1 MKSGILKDSAGTESQ
16 FDEFFDNVSEAGAL
30 FREATDNY
38 FEGNLEAFEQKRDK
52 MGDLEHRGDALRRT
66 LEHLLYTKT
75 LVPESRG
82 DVMELLENMDALLDH
97 YKAVIWRFD
106 IERPDILP
114 EFHDDF
120 RELIV
125 SGVNAVEATVLSC
138 KAFFQEMD
146 EACNHMHKVV
156 FWETEGDIVSTRLQK
171 RIFRNESLRLSH
183 KRHLRD
189 FARFIEKIGDEAED
203 VIDRLSIYI
212 IKRVRVG

>member
-1 MKSGILKDSAGTESQ
+1 MKSSILKTNEETEKQ
-16 FDEFFDNVSEAGAL
+16 FGIFLDNVSVAGVL
-30 FREATDNY
+30 FHEATDNY
-38 FEGNLEAFEQKRDK
+38 FDGNLEAFEKKRDK
-52 MGDLEHRGDALRRT
+52 MSDIEHQGDALRRD

-82 DVMELLENMDALLDH
+82 DVMELLESMDALLDH
-97 YKAVIWRFD
+97 YKSIIWRFD

-125 SGVNAVEATVLSC
+125 SGVNAVESTVLSC
-138 KAFFQEMD
+138 KAFFREID
-146 EACNHMHKVV
+146 ETCNHMHKVI

-171 RIFRNESLRLSH
+171 RIFRDESLRLSH
-183 KRHLRD
+183 KRHLCD

-212 IKRVRVG
+212 IKRTL

>member
-1 MKSGILKDSAGTESQ
+1 MKSGILKDSEETGRQ
-16 FDEFFDNVSEAGAL
+16 FDEFLDNVSEAGVL

-38 FEGNLEAFEQKRDK
+38 FEGNLEAFEKKRDK
-52 MGDLEHRGDALRRT
+52 MNDLEHRGDALRRS
-66 LEHLLYTKT
+66 LEHILYTKT
-75 LVPESRG
+75 LVPASRG

-106 IERPDILP
+106 IEHPDILP

-125 SGVNAVEATVLSC
+125 SGVNAVESTVLSC
-138 KAFFQEMD
+138 KAFFREID
-146 EACNHMHKVV
+146 EACNHMHKVI

-183 KRHLRD
+183 KRHIRD

-212 IKRVRVG
+212 IKRAV

>member
-1 MKSGILKDSAGTESQ
+1 MKFSILKTNEETERQ
-16 FDEFFDNVSEAGAL
+16 FGNFLDNVSEAGVL

-38 FEGNLEAFEQKRDK
+38 FEGNLEAFEKKRDK
-52 MGDLEHRGDALRRT
+52 MNDLEHRGDALRRS

-82 DVMELLENMDALLDH
+82 DIMELLENMDALLDH
-97 YKAVIWRFD
+97 YKSIIWRFD

-114 EFHDDF
+114 EFYDDF

-125 SGVNAVEATVLSC
+125 SGVNAVESTVLSC
-138 KAFFQEMD
+138 KAFFREID
-146 EACNHMHKVV
+146 EACNHMHKVI

-171 RIFRNESLRLSH
+171 RIFRNENLRLSH

-212 IKRVRVG
+212 IKREV

>member
-1 MKSGILKDSAGTESQ
+1 MRSRILKTNEETAQQ
-16 FDEFFDNVSEAGAL
+16 FGNFLDNVSEAGVL

-38 FEGNLEAFEQKRDK
+38 FEGDLEAFEKKRDK
-52 MGDLEHRGDALRRT
+52 MSDIEHQGDALRRS
-66 LEHLLYTKT
+66 LEYLLYTKT

-97 YKAVIWRFD
+97 YKSIIWRFD
-106 IERPDILP
+106 IEHPDILP

-120 RELIV
+120 RELIAA
-125 SGVNAVEATVLSC
+125 GVNAVESTVLSC
-138 KAFFQEMD
+138 KAFFREID
-146 EACNHMHKVV
+146 ETCNHMHKVI

-189 FARFIEKIGDEAED
+189 FVRFIEKIGDEAED

-212 IKRVRVG
+212 IKREA

>member
-1 MKSGILKDSAGTESQ
+1 MKSSILKDSEETGKQ
-16 FDEFFDNVSEAGAL
+16 FDEFLDNVSGAGVL
-30 FREATDNY
+30 FGEATDDY
-38 FEGNLEAFEQKRDK
+38 FEGDLEAFEKKRDK
-52 MGDLEHRGDALRRT
+52 MNDLEHRGDALRRT

-106 IERPDILP
+106 IEHPDIPP

-125 SGVNAVEATVLSC
+125 SGVNAVESTVLSC
-138 KAFFQEMD
+138 KAFFREID
-146 EACNHMHKVV
+146 EACNHMHKVI

-183 KRHLRD
+183 KRHIRD
-189 FARFIEKIGDEAED
+189 FAKFIEKIGDEAED

-212 IKRVRVG
+212 IKRVM

>member
-1 MKSGILKDSAGTESQ
+1 MKSGILKDNAGTESQ
-16 FDEFFDNVSEAGAL
+16 FDEFLDNVSEAGAL
-30 FREATDNY
+30 FHEAIDNY
-38 FEGNLEAFEQKRDK
+38 FEGDIEAFEKKRDK
-52 MGDLEHRGDALRRT
+52 MTDFEHRGDALRRS

-82 DVMELLENMDALLDH
+82 DVMALLEDMDALLDH

-106 IERPDILP
+106 IERPDIP
-114 EFHDDF
+114 HEFHDDF

-125 SGVNAVEATVLSC
+125 SGVNAVESTVLSC
-138 KAFFQEMD
+138 KAFFREID
-146 EACNHMHKVV
+146 EACNHMHKVI

-171 RIFRNESLRLSH
+171 RIFRSEGLSLSS
-183 KRHLRD
+183 KRHIRD

-212 IKRVRVG
+212 IKRSV

>member
-1 MKSGILKDSAGTESQ
+1 VKSSILKDSEETGKQ
-16 FDEFFDNVSEAGAL
+16 FDEFLDNVSGAGVL
-30 FREATDNY
+30 FGEATDDY
-38 FEGNLEAFEQKRDK
+38 FEGDLEAFEKKRDK
-52 MGDLEHRGDALRRT
+52 MNDLEHRGDALRRT

-106 IERPDILP
+106 IEHPDIPP

-125 SGVNAVEATVLSC
+125 SGVNAVESTVLSC
-138 KAFFQEMD
+138 KAFFREID
-146 EACNHMHKVV
+146 EACNHMHKVI

-183 KRHLRD
+183 KRHIRD
-189 FARFIEKIGDEAED
+189 FAKFIEKIGDEAED

-212 IKRVRVG
+212 IKRVM

>member
-1 MKSGILKDSAGTESQ
+1 MKSGILKDSEETGIQ
-16 FDEFFDNVSEAGAL
+16 FDEFLDNVSEAGVL

-38 FEGNLEAFEQKRDK
+38 FEGNLEAFEKKRDK
-52 MGDLEHRGDALRRT
+52 MNDLEHQGDALRRG

-106 IERPDILP
+106 IENPDIPP

-125 SGVNAVEATVLSC
+125 SGVNAVESTVLSC
-138 KAFFQEMD
+138 KAFFREID
-146 EACNHMHKVV
+146 ETCNHMHKVI

-171 RIFRNESLRLSH
+171 RIFRSDNFSLSH
-183 KRHLRD
+183 KRHIRD

-212 IKRVRVG
+212 IKRAV